1 MPHNLLDRQ
10 AESRAASPTSALPQ
24 AELVAEGQLQWR
36 RERDELLP
44 HGWSIVVPVY
54 RGEQTLAMLAERL
67 DRVLSERGEPFEIIL
82 VNDGSP
88 DASWRVICELAARYP
103 AIRGVNLMRN
113 YGQHNATLCGLRLSC
128 FDVTI
133 TMDDDLQHA
142 PEHIEKLAGKLSEG
156 HDVVYGVWSERKQG
170 FWRAAFA
177 AMTKRAVAW
186 VMGAGS
192 VRDIGAFRAIRT
204 SVRRAFAG
212 FDGDEVL
219 LDVLLSWG
227 TSRFA
232 SVRVEEAERAGGTSN
247 YTLWK
252 LVRVSLLVLT
262 SYTTAPLRIA
272 NVVGLCFTLFGGATF
287 LRVLY
292 VYFWLG
298 SVPGF
303 TFLAATILLFGGVQL
318 FALGII
324 GEYLARIFNRT
335 TGRPPY
341 AVGQLTR

>member
-1 MPHNLLDRQ
+1 MNLGAVVADGGASSAVTEEIL
-10 AESRAASPTSALPQ
+10 EKAAFDA
-24 AELVAEGQLQWR
+24 VR
-36 RERDELLP
+36 REEVGPVPLR
-44 HGWSIVVPVY
+44 GCSIVVPVY
-54 RGEQTLAMLAERL
+54 RGEPTLAMLAERL
-67 DRVLSERGEPFEIIL
+67 DQVLSARQEPFEILL

-88 DASWRVICELAARYP
+88 DDSWRIICELAQRYP

-113 YGQHNATLCGLRLSC
+113 YGQHNATLCGLRLARY
-128 FDVTI
+128 DVTV
-133 TMDDDLQHA
+133 TMDDDLQHD
-142 PEHIEKLAGKLSEG
+142 PEHIDKLVSKLSEG
-156 HDVVYGVWSERKQG
+156 NDVVYGVFSERKQG
-170 FWRAAFA
+170 VVRATFA
-177 AMTKRAVAW
+177 ALTKRAVAW

-204 SVRRAFAG
+204 NVRRAFAG

-232 SVRVEEAERAGGTSN
+232 SVRVAESERAAGSSN

-262 SYTTAPLRIA
+262 SYTTAPLRLA
-272 NVVGLCFTLFGGATF
+272 NIVGLGFISFGVAAF
-287 LRVLY
+287 IHVLY
-292 VYFWLG
+292 NYFVLG
-298 SVPGF
+298 SIPGF
-303 TFLAATILLFGGVQL
+303 SFLAAIILLFGGAQL

-341 AVGQLTR
+341 TVGQLTR